1 MKKLNFKHQNYR
13 WEKIKQYVE
22 IINTSDKE
30 TVLKGWEKTKLS
42 SEFDL
47 DESMLDK
54 DFEEEF
60 LLNEQ
65 MEELMLEDENSA
77 ELNDS
82 CPDDMVELVLVE
94 PEEIVYVP
102 DANSKEKKQKQS
114 RITDFISQKQ

>member
-1 MKKLNFKHQNYR
+1 MWPNNLPLGVSPTR

-22 IINTSDKE
+22 IINTTDKE

-42 SEFDL
+42 SELDL

-65 MEELMLEDENSA
+65 ICSIWK
-77 ELNDS
+77 S
-82 CPDDMVELVLVE
+82 
-94 PEEIVYVP
+94 
-102 DANSKEKKQKQS
+102 
-114 RITDFISQKQ
+114 